1 MEQAKLMVH
10 RGATRVTRE
19 ELAHYEPPE
28 ATATWKPI
36 KHAHVVDCLYEE
48 LDRRQIGV
56 THEEYAVQRK
66 GNYLFGVMTLN
77 YLKTDEF
84 AAALA
89 FRHSND
95 MQEAMKMYAGVRVF
109 ACDNMALS
117 GSELILHKKHSKH
130 FSLVKSLPEAF
141 DRYQDGALQLQRE
154 IDELKES
161 TISRDSANR
170 RIFDI
175 FRRKIVPIRLFH
187 PVIEEWYATHPH
199 RDDLGTEWAL
209 LNAFTTYTKKLA
221 PGPEMRATVRLGN
234 FFGLGRK
241 LTTTT

>member
-1 MEQAKLMVH
+1 MEQATLIVH

-19 ELAHYEPPE
+19 ALAIIEPPE
-28 ATATWKPI
+28 ATDTWKPI
-36 KHAHVVDCLYEE
+36 KHADVVDCLYEE

-117 GSELILHKKHSKH
+117 GSELILHKRHSKH
-130 FSLVKSLPEAF
+130 FSLVKALPQAL
-141 DRYQDGALQLQRE
+141 DRYQSGALELQHE
-154 IDELKES
+154 VDELKELPV
-161 TISRDSANR
+161 SRDLFTR
-170 RIFDI
+170 RVFDI

-187 PVIEEWYATHPH
+187 PIVNDWYMTHPN
-199 RDDLGTEWAL
+199 RADVGTEWEL
-209 LNAFTTYTKKLA
+209 LNAFTAHTKKLQ
-221 PGPEMRATVRLGN
+221 PGPEMRATVRLGK
-234 FFGLGRK
+234 FFGLGK
-241 LTTTT
+241 ITAGNS